1 MVNITYGVLSAPDG
15 TVAGSSNTLPLGTDI
30 IVTYGPNN
38 DMVASYSPGDISWV
52 LTCTALVWLM
62 IPGLGYLYSG
72 LARRKNALHLLL
84 LTLAALAVVSF
95 QWFFWGYSLA
105 FSQTS
110 GAFLGNLRNFGYM
123 GVLENPVPQAYNK
136 VPEIV
141 YAIYQCMFAN
151 LVPAIAIGAAC
162 ERGRVWPFLIFTF
175 VWTTLV
181 YDVIACWVW
190 NPTGWAFKWGVLD
203 YAGGGPVEINSGI
216 TGLVISYYL
225 GPRHGYGTE
234 RLLFKPHNVSYIF
247 LGTAFLWFG
256 WLGFNGGSVFAANL
270 RAAMAISTTN
280 LAASGAGLTWMFLDW
295 RLERKWSVVGFCTG
309 AIAGLVAIT
318 PAAGFVG
325 MPAGL
330 LIGVV
335 AAAAS
340 NFATVLKGPMRVDD
354 VMDIFSVH
362 ALAGIVG
369 TLMTGIFTQA
379 SVANNDGNTV
389 ITGGWLD
396 GNWIQLA
403 YQLAY
408 CVAVTSWCGG
418 VTFAIMF
425 VIDHTPFIG
434 PFRSSEM
441 GEVVG
446 MDEDQCGEW
455 AYDYAFINRDL
466 EGNYNPTHGQKLD
479 INEKMPNVH
488 HTSSLGSDSTPDQS
502 SNVLADKQAASRG
515 NAHAQDAEVATPT
528 EVEQMKEAAH
538 TS

>member
-1 MVNITYGVLSAPDG
+1 MVNITYGVLQSPDG
-15 TVAGSSNTLPLGTDI
+15 TTLGSSSIANGTDI
-30 IVTYGPNN
+30 IVTYGPAGES
-38 DMVASYSPGDISWV
+38 VASYNPGDISWV
-52 LTCTALVWLM
+52 LTCTALVWIM

-123 GVLENPVPQAYNK
+123 GVLENPVSQAYNK

-141 YAIYQCMFAN
+141 YSVYQCMFAN

-162 ERGRVWPFLIFTF
+162 ERGRVWPFLVFTF
-175 VWTTLV
+175 IWTTLV
-181 YDVIACWVW
+181 YDVVACWIW

-225 GPRHGYGTE
+225 GPRTGYGTE

-247 LGTAFLWFG
+247 LGTVFLWFG
-256 WLGFNGGSVFAANL
+256 WLGFNGGSTFAANL

-280 LAASGAGLTWMFLDW
+280 IAASSAGLTWMFLDF

-325 MPAGL
+325 MPAAL
-330 LIGVV
+330 LVGVV
-335 AAAAS
+335 SATVS

-369 TLMTGIFTQA
+369 TLLTGIFTQA

-389 ITGGWLD
+389 IAGGWLD

-408 CVAVTSWCGG
+408 CVAVTAWCGG

-425 VIDHTPFIG
+425 VVDHTPFIG

-466 EGNYNPTHGQKLD
+466 EGNYQPTHGQTLD
-479 INEKMPNVH
+479 MHEKVPRAH
-488 HTSSLGSDSTPDQS
+488 DDGSLRTDTSSSDTANQASGTTNAAPAQEGTPLPEKTGDS
-502 SNVLADKQAASRG
+502 
-515 NAHAQDAEVATPT
+515 EVAPQTVST
-528 EVEQMKEAAH
+528 HQH
-538 TS
+538 S